1 MNCSYSPSTD
11 LISISNVHHKKKWQE
26 CGYCINTIHL
36 YPKSMHTVPLNIP
49 SLLESRYAGN
59 CVLVLPMLYYTCFL
73 CITGLGMGLRRSVV
87 GMATILAPLWT
98 GSTITM
104 PYIMLGVMLALLLL
118 SLVSRIV

>member
-1 MNCSYSPSTD
+1 
-11 LISISNVHHKKKWQE
+11 
-26 CGYCINTIHL
+26 
-36 YPKSMHTVPLNIP
+36 MHTVPLNIP
-49 SLLESRYAGN
+49 SLLESRYVCWKLRVG
-59 CVLVLPMLYYTCFL
+59 VTDVILHMFSL